1 VIANFGFFALLIA
14 LACAVYAAVMALVGA
29 ASHRPAWIE
38 SAHNAAL
45 LTWPLITLAAGLLI
59 VLLVTDQYQINYV
72 HSVTSRAMPFYL
84 KITAL
89 WGGQSGSLL
98 WWSWLMSPSPPW
110 PCCAS
115 GTATGR

>member
-1 VIANFGFFALLIA
+1 
-14 LACAVYAAVMALVGA
+14 
-29 ASHRPAWIE
+29 
-38 SAHNAAL
+38 
-45 LTWPLITLAAGLLI
+45 LITLAAGLLI

-98 WWSWLMSPSPPW
+98 
-110 PCCAS
+110 CGA
-115 GTATGR
+115 G